1 MGNLAMG
8 AGNEMNP
15 ENKIVMVF
23 LVRNDIKMG
32 KGKIAVHVG
41 HATQYI
47 IEDCIQRKYVTY
59 TTWKRFHN
67 SQKMVLKVN
76 SGKELDELHSK
87 LVDLA
92 HKLHFP
98 VKIVKDDQATQRSD
112 NMTIVVGFGP
122 IRRNE
127 VDWVIG
133 GLKLL

>member
-1 MGNLAMG
+1 MGNFVME
-8 AGNEMNP
+8 AGNEMNTD
-15 ENKIVMVF
+15 NKIVMVF

-47 IEDCIQRKYVTY
+47 IEECIQRKHVTY

-92 HKLHFP
+92 HKLQFP

-112 NMTIVVGFGP
+112 NITIVVGFGP

-127 VDWVIG
+127 VDCVIG

>member
-1 MGNLAMG
+1 
-8 AGNEMNP
+8 MNP
-15 ENKIVMVF
+15 DNKIVMVF

-47 IEDCIQRKYVTY
+47 IEECIQRKDVTY
-59 TTWKRFHN
+59 TTWKKFYN

-76 SGKELDELHSK
+76 SEKEFDELHSK

-92 HKLHFP
+92 RKLHFP
-98 VKIVKDDQATQRSD
+98 VKIVKDEQEPQRIE
-112 NMTIVVGFGP
+112 NMPIVVGFGP
-122 IRRNE
+122 IRRND
-127 VDWVIG
+127 VDYVIG

>member
-1 MGNLAMG
+1 MGNLVME
-8 AGNEMNP
+8 AGNEMNSD
-15 ENKIVMVF
+15 NKIVMVF

-32 KGKIAVHVG
+32 KGRIAVHVG

-47 IEDCIQRKYVTY
+47 IEECIQRKYVTY

-76 SGKELDELHSK
+76 SGKDFDELHSK

-112 NMTIVVGFGP
+112 NMNIVVGFGP
-122 IRRNE
+122 VRRDE
-127 VDWVIG
+127 VDYVIG
-133 GLKLL
+133 GLKLM

>member
-47 IEDCIQRKYVTY
+47 IEECIQRKHVTY

-76 SGKELDELHSK
+76 SGKELDGLHSK

>member
-47 IEDCIQRKYVTY
+47 IEECIQRKHVAY

-76 SGKELDELHSK
+76 SGKDLDELHSK

-127 VDWVIG
+127 VDYVIG

>member
-1 MGNLAMG
+1 
-8 AGNEMNP
+8 MNQD
-15 ENKIVMVF
+15 NKIVMVF

-32 KGKIAVHVG
+32 KGKTAVHVG

-47 IEDCIQRKYVTY
+47 IEDCIQRKHVTY

-98 VKIVKDDQATQRSD
+98 VKIVKDDQATQRSE
-112 NMTIVVGFGP
+112 NITIVVGFGP
-122 IRRNE
+122 VKRDE
-127 VDWVIG
+127 VDYVIG

>member
-1 MGNLAMG
+1 MGNFVME

-15 ENKIVMVF
+15 DNKIVMVF

-32 KGKIAVHVG
+32 KGRIAVHVG

-47 IEDCIQRKYVTY
+47 IEECIQRKHVTY

-67 SQKMVLKVN
+67 SKKMVLKVN
-76 SGKELDELHSK
+76 SGKDLDELHSK
-87 LVDLA
+87 LVDLTR
-92 HKLHFP
+92 KLHFP

-112 NMTIVVGFGP
+112 KMTIVVGFGP
-122 IRRNE
+122 VRRDE
-127 VDWVIG
+127 VDYVIG

>member
-1 MGNLAMG
+1 MG
-8 AGNEMNP
+8 ARNEMNP
-15 ENKIVMVF
+15 DNKIVMVF
-23 LVRNDIKMG
+23 LVRNDIKMD

-47 IEDCIQRKYVTY
+47 IEECIQRKHVTY

-76 SGKELDELHSK
+76 SGKDLDELHSK
-87 LVDLA
+87 LVNLA
-92 HKLHFP
+92 HNLHFP

-127 VDWVIG
+127 VDCVIG

>member
-1 MGNLAMG
+1 MGNFVME

-15 ENKIVMVF
+15 DNKIVMVF

-32 KGKIAVHVG
+32 KGRIAVHVG

-47 IEDCIQRKYVTY
+47 IEECIQRKHVTY

-92 HKLHFP
+92 HKLQFP

-112 NMTIVVGFGP
+112 NITIVVGFGP

-127 VDWVIG
+127 VDCVIG

>member
-47 IEDCIQRKYVTY
+47 IEECIQRKHVTY

-87 LVDLA
+87 LVELA
-92 HKLHFP
+92 YKLHFP

>member
-1 MGNLAMG
+1 MGNFVMET
-8 AGNEMNP
+8 GNEMNP
-15 ENKIVMVF
+15 DNKIVMVF

-32 KGKIAVHVG
+32 KGRIAVHVG

-47 IEDCIQRKYVTY
+47 IEECIQRKHVTY

-76 SGKELDELHSK
+76 SGKDLDELHSK

-112 NMTIVVGFGP
+112 NMIIVVGFGP
-122 IRRNE
+122 VRRDE
-127 VDWVIG
+127 VDYVIG
-133 GLKLL
+133 GLKLM

>member
-1 MGNLAMG
+1 
-8 AGNEMNP
+8 MNP
-15 ENKIVMVF
+15 DNKIVMVF

-32 KGKIAVHVG
+32 KGRIAVHVG

-47 IEDCIQRKYVTY
+47 IEECIQRKHVIY

-76 SGKELDELHSK
+76 SGKDLDELHSK

-92 HKLHFP
+92 HNLHFP

-122 IRRNE
+122 VRRDE
-127 VDWVIG
+127 VDYVIG

>member
-1 MGNLAMG
+1 MNLD
-8 AGNEMNP
+8 
-15 ENKIVMVF
+15 NKIVMVF

-32 KGKIAVHVG
+32 KGKTAVHVG

-47 IEDCIQRKYVTY
+47 IEDCIQRKHVTY
-59 TTWKRFHN
+59 RTWKIFHN

-76 SGKELDELHSK
+76 SGKDLDELHSK

-98 VKIVKDDQATQRSD
+98 VKIVKDDQSTQRSD
-112 NMTIVVGFGP
+112 NMAIVVGFGP
-122 IRRNE
+122 VKRDE
-127 VDWVIG
+127 VDCVIG

>member
-1 MGNLAMG
+1 VG
-8 AGNEMNP
+8 ARNEVNP
-15 ENKIVMVF
+15 DNKVVMVF

-47 IEDCIQRKYVTY
+47 IEECIQRKHSTF

-76 SGKELDELHSK
+76 SEKELNELHSK
-87 LVDLA
+87 LVGLA
-92 HKLHFP
+92 HNLHFP
-98 VKIVKDDQATQRSD
+98 VKIVKDDQSTQWSE

-127 VDWVIG
+127 VDYVIG

>member
-1 MGNLAMG
+1 
-8 AGNEMNP
+8 MNP
-15 ENKIVMVF
+15 DNKIVMVF

-47 IEDCIQRKYVTY
+47 IEECIQRKHVTY
-59 TTWKRFHN
+59 TTWKKFYN

-76 SGKELDELHSK
+76 SEKELDELHSK

-92 HKLHFP
+92 RKLHFP
-98 VKIVKDDQATQRSD
+98 VKIVKDEQEPQRVE
-112 NMTIVVGFGP
+112 NMPIVVGFGP
-122 IRRNE
+122 IRRND
-127 VDWVIG
+127 VDYVIG

>member
-1 MGNLAMG
+1 MGNLVMDAR
-8 AGNEMNP
+8 NEMNP
-15 ENKIVMVF
+15 DNKIVMVF

-47 IEDCIQRKYVTY
+47 IEECIQRKNVTY

-76 SGKELDELHSK
+76 SEKELNELHSK
-87 LVDLA
+87 LVGLA
-92 HKLHFP
+92 HNLHFP
-98 VKIVKDDQATQRSD
+98 VKIVKDDQETQRSEK
-112 NMTIVVGFGP
+112 MTIVVGFGP
-122 IRRNE
+122 VRRDE
-127 VDWVIG
+127 VDYVIG

>member
-1 MGNLAMG
+1 VG
-8 AGNEMNP
+8 ARNEVNP
-15 ENKIVMVF
+15 DNKVVMVF

-47 IEDCIQRKYVTY
+47 IEECIQRKHSTF

-76 SGKELDELHSK
+76 SEKELNELHSK
-87 LVDLA
+87 LVGLA
-92 HKLHFP
+92 HNLHFP
-98 VKIVKDDQATQRSD
+98 VKIVKDDQSTQWSE

-122 IRRNE
+122 IRRDK
-127 VDWVIG
+127 VDCVIG

>member
-47 IEDCIQRKYVTY
+47 IEECIQRKHVTY

-87 LVDLA
+87 LVELA